1 MKFKVGDKVKVVR
14 KGDVNLS
21 PWVKDMNN
29 YIGKEATVTRITEYE
44 NCYLDISGYIFPSE
58 SLELVPPIT
67 IDEIKQ
73 KIAELQDAVKKL
85 EESKEED
92 NSVVVDRE
100 FIKHH
105 IDTRNT
111 NEYAGK
117 AIYIAGGYNFYNWE
131 LKEDSAGLLCLIPT
145 KKGVAK

>member
-1 MKFKVGDKVKVVR
+1 MKFKVGDKVRVVR

-44 NCYLDISGYIFPSE
+44 NCYLDISSYIFPSE

-85 EESKEED
+85 EEAKEED
-92 NSVVVDRE
+92 NSVDVDGE
-100 FIKHH
+100 FMKRSLLIRGGGKYRH
-105 IDTRNT
+105 
-111 NEYAGK
+111 K
-117 AIYIAGGYNFYNWE
+117 AIYLDDCSCDWRLEKDDCGI
-131 LKEDSAGLLCLIPT
+131 LCLIPT
-145 KKGVAK
+145 KKGVVR